1 MNKEDYLA
9 LRKASM
15 IDRLVEDDIVTIKEG
30 MQNND
35 IEYLDYILRSGVAY
49 NKMTDEELLAEFE
62 NRSWEIEE

>member
-1 MNKEDYLA
+1 MKRE
-9 LRKASM
+9 SM
-15 IDRLVEDDIVTIKEG
+15 INRLVEDDIVTIKEA

-62 NRSWEIEE
+62 NRSWEMEE